1 MLNTYMSY
9 KNNLLV
15 SLPSVVDNSFNK
27 SVIYVNNHTGDGA
40 SGWIINKQLDD
51 NIAAN
56 LRKGMKLNVNVP
68 IYYGGPV
75 NITQAFVLH
84 SNDLQLPQTVKLTD
98 TLSVTRDRSIIGV
111 FNAGQFPANWKII
124 VGESSWGAGQLES
137 ELLGSRSGGISSW
150 ATVPF
155 NTDLVWNTNFSDMWD
170 AGIRTSASQLTS
182 TVLNF

>member
-51 NIAAN
+51 NISAT
-56 LRKGMKLNVNVP
+56 LRKNMKLHVNVP

-84 SNDLQLPQTVKLTD
+84 SNDLKLPQTITLTNA
-98 TLSVTRDRSIIGV
+98 LSVTRDRSIINL
-111 FNAGQFPANWKII
+111 FNAGQFPINWKII

-155 NTDLVWNTNFSDMWD
+155 STNLVWDTNFGDMWD
-170 AGIRTSASQLTS
+170 AGIRTSAAQLTN

>member
-68 IYYGGPV
+68 IYHGGPV

-98 TLSVTRDRSIIGV
+98 TLSVTRDRSIISV
-111 FNAGQFPANWKII
+111 FNAGQFPVNWKII

-150 ATVPF
+150 ATIPF
-155 NTDLVWNTNFSDMWD
+155 NTDLVWNTNFGDMWD
-170 AGIRTSASQLTS
+170 DGIRISASRLTS

>member
-1 MLNTYMSY
+1 MSY

-15 SLPSVVDNSFNK
+15 SLPSIVDRSFNK
-27 SVIYVNNHTGDGA
+27 SVIYLHNHTGDGA
-40 SGWIINKQLDD
+40 SGWIINNQLDD
-51 NIAAN
+51 SIAAN
-56 LRKGMKLNVNVP
+56 LRKGMKLNVTVP

-75 NITQAFVLH
+75 NLTQAFVLH
-84 SNDLQLPQTVKLTD
+84 SNELKLPQTIKLTD

-111 FNAGQFPANWKII
+111 LNAGQFPVNWKII

-137 ELLGSRSGGISSW
+137 EILGSRSKGVSSW
-150 ATVPF
+150 VTVPF

>member
-1 MLNTYMSY
+1 MSY

-15 SLPSVVDNSFNK
+15 SLPSVVDSSFNK
-27 SVIYVNNHTGDGA
+27 SVIYLHNHTGDGA
-40 SGWIINKQLDD
+40 SGWIINKPLDD
-51 NIAAN
+51 SIAAN
-56 LRKGMKLNVNVP
+56 LRKGMKLNADVP

-84 SNDLQLPQTVKLTD
+84 SNDLRLPHTVKLTD
-98 TLSVTRDRSIIGV
+98 TLSVTRDRSIINV

-137 ELLGSRSGGISSW
+137 ELLGSRSGGVSSW
-150 ATVPF
+150 ATVLF
-155 NTDLVWNTNFSDMWD
+155 NNSLIWNTTVSDMWD